1 MLILNRKEGE
11 SINIDDHIKIKILE
25 VGRSYVK
32 IGIEAPR
39 TVSVHRE
46 EVFERIREENLMAQK
61 ATSKGLAEAARVL
74 KKKQTKRNKNNS
86 AIMSKISCYA
96 LIGRSI

>member
-32 IGIEAPR
+32 LGIEAPR

-46 EVFERIREENLMAQK
+46 EVFERIRDENLMA
-61 ATSKGLAEAARVL
+61 SKSDIGGLADAARIL
-74 KKKQTKRNKNNS
+74 KKKS
-86 AIMSKISCYA
+86 SKA
-96 LIGRSI
+96 DDK